1 MVKELG
7 AGAMNVDAVGTQEW
21 SYERQDRNAEQVVQ
35 DVFSEVLAAAG
46 REGYA
51 SAEAIPDDRPLADHI
66 ASSWSDWF
74 DGESRHGRYQNEPNG
89 EELKLAY
96 GEILVRAHE
105 EGGHADP
112 HAFLKKLSE
121 DELAV
126 VQQVHRLADPINVDE
141 LTVEGAVNLLVPPAA
156 QIDLN
161 RDGLTRCGVAYG
173 LRFPDSNTPPEVVT
187 AWEEATAGM
196 SFEDRMIYEF
206 QMTLPLLT
214 ANIVV
219 DDQGHFVRRYEPGD
233 PEFTNPMASSEY
245 SYVQAAQDRLD
256 YLELFKTR
264 MSPEQYERDMAFWTR
279 MHELLGEHGAI

>member
-1 MVKELG
+1 MK
-7 AGAMNVDAVGTQEW
+7 VDAVGERM
-21 SYERQDRNAEQVVQ
+21 YERQERNAEHVVQ

-51 SAEAIPDDRPLADHI
+51 SAEAIPDEQPLTDHI

-89 EELKLAY
+89 EELKQAY
-96 GEILVRAHE
+96 GEILVRAYE

-112 HAFLKKLSE
+112 HTFLKNLSE

-126 VQQVHRLADPINVDE
+126 VQQVHRLADPIKVDE
-141 LTVEGAVNLLVPPAA
+141 LTVEGAVNLLVPPSA
-156 QIDLN
+156 QVDLN
-161 RDGLTRCGVAYG
+161 RDGFTRCGVAYG
-173 LRFPDSNTPPEVVT
+173 LRFPDSNTPPEVVA

-196 SFEDRMIYEF
+196 SLGDRMIYEL

-256 YLELFKTR
+256 YLELFRTR
-264 MSPEQYERDMAFWTR
+264 MPPEQYERDKAFWTR
-279 MHELLGEHGAI
+279 MHELLGEHGAN

>member
-1 MVKELG
+1 MK
-7 AGAMNVDAVGTQEW
+7 VDAVVLGDRT
-21 SYERQDRNAEQVVQ
+21 YECQDRNAEQVVQ

-51 SAEAIPDDRPLADHI
+51 SAEAISDDEPLADHI

-74 DGESRHGRYQNEPNG
+74 DGESRHGRYQDESDG
-89 EELKLAY
+89 AELKQAY

-112 HAFLKKLSE
+112 HTFLKNLSE
-121 DELAV
+121 EELAV
-126 VQQVHRLADPINVDE
+126 VQHVHHLADPIGVDE

-156 QIDLN
+156 QVDLD

-173 LRFPDSNTPPEVVT
+173 LRFPDSNTPPDVVA

-196 SFEDRMIYEF
+196 SFADRMIYEF

-219 DDQGHFVRRYEPGD
+219 DDQGRFVRRYEPGD

-245 SYVQAAQDRLD
+245 SYAEAAEGHLE
-256 YLELFKTR
+256 YLECFRTR
-264 MSPEQYERDMAFWTR
+264 MPPEQYERDTAFWTR
-279 MHELLGEHGAI
+279 MHELLAKHGAI

>member
-1 MVKELG
+1 MR
-7 AGAMNVDAVGTQEW
+7 VDAVGAGERT
-21 SYERQDRNAEQVVQ
+21 YECQKRNAEQVAQ
-35 DVFSEVLAAAG
+35 DVFSKVLAAAG
-46 REGYA
+46 WEGYA
-51 SAEAIPDDRPLADHI
+51 SAEAIPDDRPLAEHI
-66 ASSWSDWF
+66 ASSWSEWF
-74 DGESRHGRYQNEPNG
+74 DGESRHGRYQNEADG
-89 EELKLAY
+89 EGLKQAY
-96 GEILVRAHE
+96 GEILVRTHE

-112 HAFLKKLSE
+112 HSFLKSLTE

-173 LRFPDSNTPPEVVT
+173 LRFPDSNTPPEVVA

-196 SFEDRMIYEF
+196 SLGDRMIYEF
-206 QMTLPLLT
+206 QMMLPLLT

-219 DDQGHFVRRYEPGD
+219 DDEGHFVRRYEPGD

-245 SYVQAAQDRLD
+245 SYVAAAQDRLD
-256 YLELFKTR
+256 YLELFRTR
-264 MSPEQYERDMAFWTR
+264 MPPEQYEQDKAFWTR